1 MHNKVLSPYS
11 QSLSNIP
18 IPQKVA
24 KLVDNTMN
32 HLEIACQ
39 QLQGGNVNKSDLEE
53 GLMHAR
59 EAYADSE
66 KAFFDKSMVGQVYFP
81 DEHKVAVYLP
91 LLGPIGVPLV
101 VGLVRELK
109 QMFSAFRA

>member
-1 MHNKVLSPYS
+1 
-11 QSLSNIP
+11 
-18 IPQKVA
+18 
-24 KLVDNTMN
+24 
-32 HLEIACQ
+32 
-39 QLQGGNVNKSDLEE
+39 
-53 GLMHAR
+53 MHAR

-66 KAFFDKSMVGQVYFP
+66 KAFFEKSMVGQVYFP

-109 QMFSAFRA
+109 QMFNVLKSS